1 MTQGDPEDSTS
12 LNESQPENVG
22 PQGNS
27 LDPQTS
33 AIVSSTFSKCNSTIN
48 VNNTVATYSGHDLQQ
63 NNTIDSLNAIK
74 EKNSVYQT
82 IYNSKLM

>member
-48 VNNTVATYSGHDLQQ
+48 VNNTVAIIHLTLHL
-63 NNTIDSLNAIK
+63 SLLIH
-74 EKNSVYQT
+74 
-82 IYNSKLM
+82 